1 MLHVISSAMH
11 KEDLHLPFSLPE
23 EWVGNHQCVAV
34 LTGGTEALFLQLVN
48 EGKVSLKEPVYII
61 ASGYSN
67 SLAASLEILSWI
79 QQHGGTGRV
88 VTSAEQADESTD
100 FKFQDFKISDFKFL
114 ISAKASNDRLTPCK
128 ISRFQD
134 FKIGDEGSNVQIL
147 KSSNNAKGLRLGVV
161 GEPSDWL
168 IASKVDDAYILE
180 QTGIQLV
187 HIPIEEVSS
196 LGEVDGGMA
205 GAERIY
211 ERLKEIVAH
220 YELDGLTLRCFD
232 LLTTVKNTGCIAL
245 SHLND
250 EGIPASC
257 EGDIPLLLT
266 MILAKQKYGQIG
278 FQVNPARIGDDG
290 KMLFAHCTIPLK
302 MTSSHVY
309 DTHFESGIGVGIH
322 GELPTGKYRLMK
334 LSADLK
340 QLVDEPVELVA
351 NQYEKNLCRTQVWL
365 QATPELAKQLLT
377 HPLANHH
384 LLIREKENEELKIK
398 N

>member
-1 MLHVISSAMH
+1 MH
-11 KEDLHLPFSLPE
+11 KEDLHLPFDLPE
-23 EWVGNHQCVAV
+23 EWVQSHQCVAV
-34 LTGGTEALFLQLVN
+34 LTGGTEASFLRLAE
-48 EGKVSLKEPVYII
+48 EGQVTLGEPIYLL
-61 ASGYSN
+61 ASGTSN

-79 QQHGGTGRV
+79 RQHKGSGRV
-88 VTSAEQADESTD
+88 LTSPEQIEEGNQPIMADGYLGDQPIMAERCVPHGEM
-100 FKFQDFKISDFKFL
+100 
-114 ISAKASNDRLTPCK
+114 
-128 ISRFQD
+128 
-134 FKIGDEGSNVQIL
+134 
-147 KSSNNAKGLRLGVV
+147 RLGVV

-168 IASKVDDAYILE
+168 IASKVDDAYIQE
-180 QTGIQLV
+180 KTGIRLV

-196 LGEVDGGMA
+196 LGEVDGGLK
-205 GAERIY
+205 GAEQIY
-211 ERLKEIVAH
+211 ERMKEIVAR
-220 YELDGLTLRCFD
+220 YELNGLTLRCFD

-302 MTSSHVY
+302 MTTSHVL

-322 GELPTGKYRLMK
+322 GELPLGKYRLMK
-334 LSADLK
+334 LSNDLK
-340 QLVDEPVELVA
+340 HLVDEPVELVA

-365 QATPELAKQLLT
+365 QATPELAHQLLT

-384 LLIREKENEELKIK
+384 LLIKV
-398 N
+398 

>member
-1 MLHVISSAMH
+1 MLHVLASAIH
-11 KEDLHLPFSLPE
+11 KEELNLPFQLPE
-23 EWVGNHQCVAV
+23 EFVENHQCVAV
-34 LTGGTEALFLQLVN
+34 LTGGSEALFLRLVD
-48 EGKVSLKEPVYII
+48 EGKVSLKEPIFII

-67 SLAASLEILSWI
+67 SLAASLEILAWI
-79 QQHGGTGRV
+79 QQHKGSGRV
-88 VTSAEQADESTD
+88 VTSPEQINNS
-100 FKFQDFKISDFKFL
+100 
-114 ISAKASNDRLTPCK
+114 P
-128 ISRFQD
+128 
-134 FKIGDEGSNVQIL
+134 L
-147 KSSNNAKGLRLGVV
+147 KRTNLRLGVV

-168 IASKVDDAYILE
+168 IASKVDDAYIYE
-180 QTGIQLV
+180 QTGIRMV
-187 HIPIEEVSS
+187 HIPIEEVTS

-205 GAERIY
+205 GAELIY
-211 ERLKEIVAH
+211 QRLKEIVAR
-220 YELDGLTLRCFD
+220 YNLNGLTLRCFD

-302 MTSSHVY
+302 MTTSHVF

-322 GELPTGKYRLMK
+322 GELPLGKYRLMK
-334 LSADLK
+334 LSTDLT

-351 NQYEKNLCRTQVWL
+351 NQYEQNLCRTQVWL
-365 QATPELAKQLLT
+365 QATPKLAHQLLT
-377 HPLANHH
+377 QPLQNHH
-384 LLIREKENEELKIK
+384 LLIREV
-398 N
+398 

>member
-1 MLHVISSAMH
+1 MH
-11 KEDLHLPFSLPE
+11 KEELLLPFSLPD
-23 EWVGNHQCVAV
+23 EWVNRHQCVAV
-34 LTGGTEALFLQLVN
+34 LTGGTEASFLRLTE
-48 EGKVSLKEPVYII
+48 EGQISLSEPIYLL

-79 QQHGGTGRV
+79 RQHGGTGRV
-88 VTSAEQADESTD
+88 LTSPAQAEEVDQPSLADAEPALAAD
-100 FKFQDFKISDFKFL
+100 QL
-114 ISAKASNDRLTPCK
+114 PHA
-128 ISRFQD
+128 Q
-134 FKIGDEGSNVQIL
+134 
-147 KSSNNAKGLRLGVV
+147 LRLGVV

-168 IASKVDDAYILE
+168 IASKVDDQYILDK
-180 QTGIQLV
+180 TGIRLV

-196 LGEVDGGMA
+196 LGEIDGGLK
-205 GAERIY
+205 GAELIY
-211 ERLKEIVAH
+211 ERLKEIVVR
-220 YELDGLTLRCFD
+220 YDLNGLTLRCFD

-302 MTSSHVY
+302 MTASHVL

-322 GELPTGKYRLMK
+322 GELPLGKYRLMK
-334 LSADLK
+334 LSNDLRH
-340 QLVDEPVELVA
+340 LVDEPVELVA

-365 QATPELAKQLLT
+365 QATPELAHQLLT
-377 HPLANHH
+377 RPLANHH
-384 LLIREKENEELKIK
+384 LLIKV
-398 N
+398 

>member
-1 MLHVISSAMH
+1 MLHVLASAIH
-11 KEDLHLPFSLPE
+11 KEELNLPFQLPE
-23 EWVGNHQCVAV
+23 EFVENHQCVAV
-34 LTGGTEALFLQLVN
+34 LTGGSEALFLRLVD
-48 EGKVSLKEPVYII
+48 EGKVSLKEPIFII

-67 SLAASLEILSWI
+67 SLAASLEILAWI
-79 QQHGGTGRV
+79 QQHKGSGRV
-88 VTSAEQADESTD
+88 VTSPEQINNS
-100 FKFQDFKISDFKFL
+100 
-114 ISAKASNDRLTPCK
+114 
-128 ISRFQD
+128 
-134 FKIGDEGSNVQIL
+134 VL
-147 KSSNNAKGLRLGVV
+147 KRTNLRLGVI

-168 IASKVDDAYILE
+168 IASMVDDAYIYE
-180 QTGIQLV
+180 QTGIRMV
-187 HIPIEEVSS
+187 HIPIEEVTS

-205 GAERIY
+205 GAEQIY
-211 ERLKEIVAH
+211 QRLKEIVAR
-220 YELDGLTLRCFD
+220 YNLNGLTLRCFD

-302 MTSSHVY
+302 MTTSHVF

-322 GELPTGKYRLMK
+322 GELPLGKYRLMK
-334 LSADLK
+334 LSTDLT

-351 NQYEKNLCRTQVWL
+351 NQYEQNLCRTQVWL
-365 QATPELAKQLLT
+365 QATPKLAHQLLT
-377 HPLANHH
+377 QPLQNHH
-384 LLIREKENEELKIK
+384 LLIREV
-398 N
+398 

>member
-1 MLHVISSAMH
+1 MH
-11 KEDLHLPFSLPE
+11 KEDLHLPFELPE
-23 EWVGNHQCVAV
+23 QWVNSHQCIAV
-34 LTGGTEALFLQLVN
+34 LTGGTEALFLKLVDA
-48 EGKVSLKEPVYII
+48 GKLSLAEPVYII

-67 SLAASLEILSWI
+67 SLAASLEILTWI
-79 QQHGGTGRV
+79 RQHNGTGRV
-88 VTSAEQADESTD
+88 LTSAEQAAEIDQPSLAD
-100 FKFQDFKISDFKFL
+100 AH
-114 ISAKASNDRLTPCK
+114 SASAADQLPHAS
-128 ISRFQD
+128 
-134 FKIGDEGSNVQIL
+134 
-147 KSSNNAKGLRLGVV
+147 LRLGVV

-168 IASKVDDAYILE
+168 IASKVDDAYIYDK
-180 QTGIQLV
+180 TGIRLV

-196 LGEVDGGMA
+196 LGEVDGGVK

-211 ERLKEIVAH
+211 ERLKEIVAR
-220 YELDGLTLRCFD
+220 YELNGLTLRCFD

-266 MILAKQKYGQIG
+266 MILARQKYGQIG

-290 KMLFAHCTIPLK
+290 RMLFAHCTIPLK
-302 MTSSHVY
+302 MTDSHVL

-322 GELPTGKYRLMK
+322 GELPLGKYRLMK
-334 LSADLK
+334 LSNDLT

-365 QATPELAKQLLT
+365 QATPALAQQLLT

-384 LLIREKENEELKIK
+384 LLIRDI
-398 N
+398 

>member
-1 MLHVISSAMH
+1 MLHVLASAIH
-11 KEDLHLPFSLPE
+11 KEELNLPFQLPE
-23 EWVGNHQCVAV
+23 EFVENHQCVAV
-34 LTGGTEALFLQLVN
+34 LTGGSEALFLRLVD
-48 EGKVSLKEPVYII
+48 EGKVSLKEPIFII

-67 SLAASLEILSWI
+67 SLAASLEILAWI
-79 QQHGGTGRV
+79 QQHKGSGRV
-88 VTSAEQADESTD
+88 VTSPEQ
-100 FKFQDFKISDFKFL
+100 I
-114 ISAKASNDRLTPCK
+114 NNCP
-128 ISRFQD
+128 
-134 FKIGDEGSNVQIL
+134 L
-147 KSSNNAKGLRLGVV
+147 KRTNLRLGVI

-168 IASKVDDAYILE
+168 IASKVDDAYIYE
-180 QTGIQLV
+180 QTGIRMV
-187 HIPIEEVSS
+187 HIPIEEVTS

-205 GAERIY
+205 GAELIY
-211 ERLKEIVAH
+211 QRLKEIVAR
-220 YELDGLTLRCFD
+220 YNLNGLTLRCFD

-302 MTSSHVY
+302 MTTSHVF

-322 GELPTGKYRLMK
+322 GELPLGKYRLMK
-334 LSADLK
+334 LSTDLT

-351 NQYEKNLCRTQVWL
+351 NQYEQNLCRTQVWL
-365 QATPELAKQLLT
+365 QATPKLAHQLLT
-377 HPLANHH
+377 QPLQNHH
-384 LLIREKENEELKIK
+384 LLIREV
-398 N
+398 

>member
-23 EWVGNHQCVAV
+23 TFVQKHQCVAV
-34 LTGGTEALFLQLVN
+34 LTGGTEALFLQLVR
-48 EGKVSLKEPVYII
+48 EGKVSLNEPIYIV

-88 VTSAEQADESTD
+88 VTSAEQADEISNCKFKD
-100 FKFQDFKISDFKFL
+100 FKFKDSNCKISDV
-114 ISAKASNDRLTPCK
+114 
-128 ISRFQD
+128 
-134 FKIGDEGSNVQIL
+134 KIGDEGANAQIL
-147 KSSNNAKGLRLGVV
+147 KSSNDAQGLRLGVV

-187 HIPIEEVSS
+187 HVPIDEVTS
-196 LGEVDGGMA
+196 LGEVDGGMK
-205 GAERIY
+205 GAEQIY
-211 ERLKEIVAH
+211 ERLKEIVAR
-220 YELDGLTLRCFD
+220 YELNGLTLRCFD

-266 MILAKQKYGQIG
+266 MILAKQKYGRIG

-290 KMLFAHCTIPLK
+290 RMLFAHCTIPLK
-302 MTSSHVY
+302 MTTSHVY

-322 GELPTGKYRLMK
+322 GELPLGKYRLMK

-351 NQYEKNLCRTQVWL
+351 NQYEPNLCRTQVWL
-365 QATPELAKQLLT
+365 QASPALARQLLT

-384 LLIREKENEELKIK
+384 LLVNVSGATI
-398 N
+398 

>member
-1 MLHVISSAMH
+1 M
-11 KEDLHLPFSLPE
+11 HLPFSLPE

-88 VTSAEQADESTD
+88 VTSAEQADEISD
-100 FKFQDFKISDFKFL
+100 CKISD
-114 ISAKASNDRLTPCK
+114 C
-128 ISRFQD
+128 
-134 FKIGDEGSNVQIL
+134 KIGDEGSNVQIL

-211 ERLKEIVAH
+211 ERLKEIVAR
-220 YELDGLTLRCFD
+220 YELNGLTLRCFD

-384 LLIREKENEELKIK
+384 LLIREKVN
-398 N
+398 